1 MLRRLQIRDFV
12 IVDRLELEFGAGFG
26 ALTGETG
33 AGKSIL
39 LDALGLALG
48 ARGEPGV
55 VRPGCERAEVVA
67 EFDLPGPGGLSDWLV
82 AQEVSSEDGCLLLR
96 RIVDFGGRSRGWI
109 NGTSVTLAQLRE
121 VSEWLVDIHG
131 QHAHHA
137 LLRSDAQRSLL
148 DSNGGLDALALQ
160 VGGLYHQ
167 WQTART
173 ARVASQSNA
182 EGLAR
187 EREMLAWQLEELR
200 ELGYAA
206 NEWDELNQEQARL
219 AHGVSLIEVAESA
232 ITALTDSDVA
242 IAPVLDRL
250 STRLASMA
258 GVDEGLAPIADLLAT
273 AAIQLDEAGHA
284 LRRYRERLEP
294 DPVRLDEL
302 DRRIVRISDVSR
314 KYRLVPDEL
323 PGLLAETE
331 RRLAEM
337 EGSGDPAVLAERERQ
352 AEDDYLQV
360 ARELSAGRTLAAE
373 TLSRAVT
380 EAMQHLAMGGG
391 TFAVVLLPLEE
402 GGAGGLER
410 IEFQVTTNANQ
421 PLRPLSKVASGGELS
436 RIGLAIQVIASRSST
451 TPTLIFDEVDVG
463 IGGRVAEIVGQM
475 LRRLGDERQV
485 LCVTH
490 LPQVAAQAGWQW
502 NISKAERDGVTL
514 SRVALLDEKG
524 RIDEI
529 ARMLGGVTITD
540 TTRRHAAE
548 MLGLADLAA

>member
-12 IVDRLELEFGAGFG
+12 IVDRLELEFGGGFG
-26 ALTGETG
+26 TLTGETG

-96 RIVDFGGRSRGWI
+96 RVVDLGGRSRGWI

-148 DSNGGLDALALQ
+148 DSHGGLEALTLQ
-160 VGGLYHQ
+160 VGERYHR
-167 WQTART
+167 WQAARS
-173 ARVASQSNA
+173 ARVASESNA

-187 EREMLAWQLEELR
+187 EREVLSWQLDELR
-200 ELGYAA
+200 ELGYTA
-206 NEWDELNQEQARL
+206 NGWDELNQEQARL
-219 AHGVSLIEVAESA
+219 AHGVSLIEGAEST
-232 ITALTDSDVA
+232 ISALTDSDMA

-250 STRLASMA
+250 SARLASMA
-258 GVDEGLAPIADLLAT
+258 GVDEGLAPIAELLAT

-284 LRRYRERLEP
+284 LRRYRERFDLDPARLE
-294 DPVRLDEL
+294 EL
-302 DRRIVRISDVSR
+302 DRRIARISDVSR
-314 KYRLVPDEL
+314 KYRLVPDAL
-323 PGLLAETE
+323 PALLEETE
-331 RRLAEM
+331 RRLADM
-337 EGSGDPAVLAERERQ
+337 EDSGDPALLAERERQ
-352 AEDDYLQV
+352 AEEAYLQV
-360 ARELSAGRTLAAE
+360 ARELSAGRALAAD

-380 EAMQHLAMGGG
+380 EAMQRLAMGGG
-391 TFAVVLLPLEE
+391 AFAAALLPMDE
-402 GGAGGLER
+402 GGASGLER
-410 IEFQVTTNANQ
+410 IEFPVTTNASQ

-436 RIGLAIQVIASRSST
+436 RIGLAIQVIASRSSA

-502 NISKAERDGVTL
+502 NISKGERDGATL
-514 SRVALLDEKG
+514 SRVALLDENG
-524 RIDEI
+524 RIEEI

>member
-12 IVDRLELEFGAGFG
+12 IVDRLELEFGGGFG
-26 ALTGETG
+26 TLTGETG

-96 RIVDFGGRSRGWI
+96 RVVDLGGRSRGWI

-148 DSNGGLDALALQ
+148 DSHGGLEALTLQ
-160 VGGLYHQ
+160 VGERYHR
-167 WQTART
+167 WQAARS
-173 ARVASQSNA
+173 ARVASESNA

-187 EREMLAWQLEELR
+187 EREALSWQLDELR
-200 ELGYAA
+200 ELGYTA

-219 AHGVSLIEVAESA
+219 AHGVSLIEGAEST
-232 ITALTDSDVA
+232 ISALTDSDMA

-250 STRLASMA
+250 SARLASMA
-258 GVDEGLAPIADLLAT
+258 GVDEGLAPIAELLAT

-284 LRRYRERLEP
+284 LRRYRERFDLDPARLE
-294 DPVRLDEL
+294 EL
-302 DRRIVRISDVSR
+302 DRRIARISDVSR
-314 KYRLVPDEL
+314 KYRLVPDAL
-323 PGLLAETE
+323 PALLEETE
-331 RRLAEM
+331 RRLADM
-337 EGSGDPAVLAERERQ
+337 EDSGDPALLAERERQ
-352 AEDDYLQV
+352 AEEAYLQV
-360 ARELSAGRTLAAE
+360 ARELSAGRALAAD

-380 EAMQHLAMGGG
+380 EAMQRLAMGGG
-391 TFAVVLLPLEE
+391 AFAAALLPMDE
-402 GGAGGLER
+402 GGASGLER
-410 IEFQVTTNANQ
+410 IEFQVTTNASQ

-436 RIGLAIQVIASRSST
+436 RIGLAIQVIASRSSA

-502 NISKAERDGVTL
+502 NISKGERDGATL
-514 SRVALLDEKG
+514 SRVALLDENG
-524 RIDEI
+524 RIEEI

-548 MLGLADLAA
+548 MLGLADLVA

>member
-12 IVDRLELEFGAGFG
+12 IVDRLELEFGGGFG
-26 ALTGETG
+26 TLTGETG

-67 EFDLPGPGGLSDWLV
+67 EFDLPGPGGLSEWLV

-96 RIVDFGGRSRGWI
+96 RVVDLGGRSRGWI

-148 DSNGGLDALALQ
+148 DSHGGLEALTLQ
-160 VGGLYHQ
+160 VGERYHR
-167 WQTART
+167 WQAARS
-173 ARVASQSNA
+173 ARVASESNA

-187 EREMLAWQLEELR
+187 EREVLSWQLDELR
-200 ELGYAA
+200 ELGYTA

-219 AHGVSLIEVAESA
+219 AHGVSLIEGAEST
-232 ITALTDSDVA
+232 ISALTDSDMA

-250 STRLASMA
+250 SARLASMA
-258 GVDEGLAPIADLLAT
+258 GVDEGLAPIAELLAT

-284 LRRYRERLEP
+284 LRRYRERFDLDPARLE
-294 DPVRLDEL
+294 EL
-302 DRRIVRISDVSR
+302 DRRIARISDVSR
-314 KYRLVPDEL
+314 KYRLVPDAL
-323 PGLLAETE
+323 PALLEETE
-331 RRLAEM
+331 RRLADM
-337 EGSGDPAVLAERERQ
+337 EDSGDPALLAERERQ
-352 AEDDYLQV
+352 AEEAYLQV
-360 ARELSAGRTLAAE
+360 ARELSAGRALAAD

-380 EAMQHLAMGGG
+380 EAMQRLAMGGG
-391 TFAVVLLPLEE
+391 AFAAALLPMDE
-402 GGAGGLER
+402 GGASGLER
-410 IEFQVTTNANQ
+410 IEFQVTTNASQ

-436 RIGLAIQVIASRSST
+436 RIGLAIQVIASRSSA

-502 NISKAERDGVTL
+502 NISKGERDGATL
-514 SRVALLDEKG
+514 SRVALLDENG
-524 RIDEI
+524 RIEEI

>member
-12 IVDRLELEFGAGFG
+12 IVDRLELEFGGGFG
-26 ALTGETG
+26 TLTGETG

-96 RIVDFGGRSRGWI
+96 RVVDLGGRSRGWI

-148 DSNGGLDALALQ
+148 DSHGGLEALTLQ
-160 VGGLYHQ
+160 VGERYHR
-167 WQTART
+167 WQAARS
-173 ARVASQSNA
+173 ARVASESNA

-187 EREMLAWQLEELR
+187 EREALSWQLDELR
-200 ELGYAA
+200 ELGYTA

-219 AHGVSLIEVAESA
+219 AHGVSLIEGAEST
-232 ITALTDSDVA
+232 ISALTDSDMA

-250 STRLASMA
+250 SARLASMA
-258 GVDEGLAPIADLLAT
+258 GVDEGLAPIAELLAT

-284 LRRYRERLEP
+284 LRRYRERFDLDPARLE
-294 DPVRLDEL
+294 EL
-302 DRRIVRISDVSR
+302 DRRIARISDVSR
-314 KYRLVPDEL
+314 KYRLVPDAL
-323 PGLLAETE
+323 PALLEETE
-331 RRLAEM
+331 RRLADM
-337 EGSGDPAVLAERERQ
+337 EDSGDPALLAERERQ
-352 AEDDYLQV
+352 AEEAYLLV
-360 ARELSAGRTLAAE
+360 ARELSAGRALAAD

-380 EAMQHLAMGGG
+380 EAMQRLAMGGG
-391 TFAVVLLPLEE
+391 AFAAALLPMDE
-402 GGAGGLER
+402 GGASGLER
-410 IEFQVTTNANQ
+410 IEFQVTTNASQ

-436 RIGLAIQVIASRSST
+436 RIGLAIQVIASRSSA

-502 NISKAERDGVTL
+502 SISKGERDGATL
-514 SRVALLDEKG
+514 SRVALLDENG
-524 RIDEI
+524 RIEEI

>member
-12 IVDRLELEFGAGFG
+12 IVDRLELEFGGGFG
-26 ALTGETG
+26 TLTGETG

-67 EFDLPGPGGLSDWLV
+67 EFDLPGPGGLSEWLV

-96 RIVDFGGRSRGWI
+96 RVVDLGGRSRGWI

-148 DSNGGLDALALQ
+148 DSHGGLEALTLQ
-160 VGGLYHQ
+160 VGERYHR
-167 WQTART
+167 WQAARS
-173 ARVASQSNA
+173 ARVASESNA

-187 EREMLAWQLEELR
+187 EREVLSWQLDELR
-200 ELGYAA
+200 ELGYTA
-206 NEWDELNQEQARL
+206 NGWDELNQEQARL
-219 AHGVSLIEVAESA
+219 AHGVSLIEGAEST
-232 ITALTDSDVA
+232 ISALTDSDMA

-250 STRLASMA
+250 SARLASMA
-258 GVDEGLAPIADLLAT
+258 GVDEGLAPIAELLAT

-284 LRRYRERLEP
+284 LRRYRERFDLDPARLE
-294 DPVRLDEL
+294 EL
-302 DRRIVRISDVSR
+302 DRRIARISDVSR
-314 KYRLVPDEL
+314 KYRLVPDAL
-323 PGLLAETE
+323 PALLEETE
-331 RRLAEM
+331 RRLADM
-337 EGSGDPAVLAERERQ
+337 EDSGDPALLAERERQ
-352 AEDDYLQV
+352 AEEAYLQV
-360 ARELSAGRTLAAE
+360 ARELSAGRALAAD

-380 EAMQHLAMGGG
+380 EAMQRLAMGGG
-391 TFAVVLLPLEE
+391 AFAAALLPMDE
-402 GGAGGLER
+402 GGASGLER
-410 IEFQVTTNANQ
+410 IEFQVTTNASQ

-436 RIGLAIQVIASRSST
+436 RIGLAIQVIASRSSA

-502 NISKAERDGVTL
+502 NISKGERDGATL
-514 SRVALLDEKG
+514 SRVALLDENG
-524 RIDEI
+524 RIEEI

>member
-12 IVDRLELEFGAGFG
+12 IVDRLELEFGGGFG
-26 ALTGETG
+26 TLTGETG

-96 RIVDFGGRSRGWI
+96 RVVDLGGRSRGWI

-148 DSNGGLDALALQ
+148 DSHGGLEALTLQ
-160 VGGLYHQ
+160 VGERYHR
-167 WQTART
+167 WQAARS
-173 ARVASQSNA
+173 ARVASESNA

-187 EREMLAWQLEELR
+187 EREALSWQLDELR
-200 ELGYAA
+200 ELGYTA

-219 AHGVSLIEVAESA
+219 AHGVSLIEGAEST
-232 ITALTDSDVA
+232 ISALTDSDMA

-250 STRLASMA
+250 SARLASMA
-258 GVDEGLAPIADLLAT
+258 GVDEGLAPIAELLAT

-284 LRRYRERLEP
+284 LRRYRERFDLDPARLE
-294 DPVRLDEL
+294 EL
-302 DRRIVRISDVSR
+302 DRRIARISDVSR
-314 KYRLVPDEL
+314 KYRLVPDAL
-323 PGLLAETE
+323 PALLEETE
-331 RRLAEM
+331 RRLADM
-337 EGSGDPAVLAERERQ
+337 EDSGDPALLAERERQ
-352 AEDDYLQV
+352 AEEAYLQV
-360 ARELSAGRTLAAE
+360 ARELSAGRALAAD

-380 EAMQHLAMGGG
+380 EAMQRLAMGGG
-391 TFAVVLLPLEE
+391 AFAAALLPMDE
-402 GGAGGLER
+402 GGASGLER
-410 IEFQVTTNANQ
+410 IEFQVTTNASQ

-436 RIGLAIQVIASRSST
+436 RIGLAIQVIASRSSA

-502 NISKAERDGVTL
+502 NISKGERDGATL
-514 SRVALLDEKG
+514 SRVALLDENG
-524 RIDEI
+524 RIEEI

>member
-12 IVDRLELEFGAGFG
+12 IVDRLELEFGGGFG
-26 ALTGETG
+26 TLTGETG

-96 RIVDFGGRSRGWI
+96 RVVDLGGRSRGWI

-148 DSNGGLDALALQ
+148 DSHGGLEALTLQ
-160 VGGLYHQ
+160 VGERYHR
-167 WQTART
+167 WQAARS
-173 ARVASQSNA
+173 ARVASESNA

-187 EREMLAWQLEELR
+187 EREVLSWQLDELR
-200 ELGYAA
+200 ELGYTA
-206 NEWDELNQEQARL
+206 NGWDELNQEQARL
-219 AHGVSLIEVAESA
+219 AHGVSLIEGAEST
-232 ITALTDSDVA
+232 ISALTDSDMA

-250 STRLASMA
+250 SARLASMA
-258 GVDEGLAPIADLLAT
+258 GVDEGLAPIAELLAT

-284 LRRYRERLEP
+284 LRRYRERFDLDPARLE
-294 DPVRLDEL
+294 EL
-302 DRRIVRISDVSR
+302 DRRIARISDVSR
-314 KYRLVPDEL
+314 KYRLVPDAL
-323 PGLLAETE
+323 PALLEETE
-331 RRLAEM
+331 RRLADM
-337 EGSGDPAVLAERERQ
+337 EDSGDPALLAERERQ
-352 AEDDYLQV
+352 AEEAYLQV
-360 ARELSAGRTLAAE
+360 ARELSAGRALAAD

-380 EAMQHLAMGGG
+380 EAMQRLAMGGG
-391 TFAVVLLPLEE
+391 AFAAALLPMDE
-402 GGAGGLER
+402 GGASGLER
-410 IEFQVTTNANQ
+410 IEFQVTTNASQ

-436 RIGLAIQVIASRSST
+436 RIGLAIQVIASRSSA

-502 NISKAERDGVTL
+502 NISKGERDGATL
-514 SRVALLDEKG
+514 SRVALLDENG
-524 RIDEI
+524 RIEEI